1 MPRASSRSTFV
12 ASRVVPMPKMR
23 ERCASRFGRGPPQ
36 HGLLLA
42 LTLLAIAL
50 TLGAASPA
58 RAASRRIA
66 LIHADPDLTRSV
78 SLALYPWDIA
88 VVDIDEV
95 APDPTAPDASTSA
108 RSLARRHGADAI
120 AWIEL
125 TDETATL
132 WFFDAIN
139 GTLHS
144 HPLPLS
150 QQQDPA
156 ALAAVALTLKTLVR
170 ATPWES
176 RIATVVREHKV
187 AGWESHLEL
196 DALARVPLSGAS
208 AEPRLG
214 LWLSEWYGTSRWMV
228 GAAVGASAGLGMT
241 SDSAAGHA
249 SLQDIDVRGSL
260 RARVAFGRRFVFEP
274 RLGASAHIE
283 RADVTTTTPSSTQS
297 FTRGDPS
304 LDAGLAIGWMVTPS
318 FLWSIGIEALESL
331 TYQRWLESQD
341 VVFAP
346 APLWIQ
352 SGSSIS
358 WSFR

>member
-1 MPRASSRSTFV
+1 
-12 ASRVVPMPKMR
+12 MPKMR
-23 ERCASRFGRGPPQ
+23 ERCASRFGRPPPQ
-36 HGLLLA
+36 RGLRLLLTLFVVA
-42 LTLLAIAL
+42 LS
-50 TLGAASPA
+50 LGAAWPA

-88 VVDIDEV
+88 VLDIDDD
-95 APDPTAPDASTSA
+95 APDPTAPDASASA
-108 RSLARRHGADAI
+108 RSIAHRHGADAI
-120 AWIEL
+120 AWIDL
-125 TDETATL
+125 TDETPTL

-150 QQQDPA
+150 QRQDPA

-196 DALARVPLSGAS
+196 DALARVPISGAS

-228 GAAVGASAGLGMT
+228 GAAIGASAGLGMT
-241 SDSAAGHA
+241 SDDAAGHA

-260 RARVAFGRRFVFEP
+260 RARLALGRRFVFEP

-283 RADVTTTTPSSTQS
+283 RVDVTTTAPASTQS

-304 LDAGLAIGWMVTPS
+304 LDAGLTIGLLVAQS

-331 TYQRWLESQD
+331 RYQRWLENQE

-346 APLWIQ
+346 SPLWIQ